1 MGDNR
6 LDHTRVVLDPESIG
20 NGQEKGI
27 GLGDR
32 FNRLEL
38 MVSTS
43 ADFQALEKATAETRF
58 CTVVL
63 RGLDDGPALN
73 CKIGPQKDL
82 TYGK

>member
-43 ADFQALEKATAETRF
+43 ADFQALEKATQRRAFAQWCSAVWTM
-58 CTVVL
+58 V
-63 RGLDDGPALN
+63 
-73 CKIGPQKDL
+73 QH
-82 TYGK
+82 